1 MVKDAINIDEF
12 NICDD
17 FQKKVSEVLIRHKSI
32 LDVITK
38 LEEYNSRINRAIVKS
53 VTSCGCLSIS
63 ATKQSYNK
71 ETLEEVR
78 DHMSDHLEGNLCEVC
93 EEMIEEEI
101 GAYLFYLAALCNTI
115 DVNLT
120 DVLLREYSNLKTL
133 GIYSIK

>member
-1 MVKDAINIDEF
+1 MVKSAANIDSI
-12 NICDD
+12 NICDN
-17 FQKKVSEVLIRHKSI
+17 FQDKVSEVLIRHKSI

-63 ATKQSYNK
+63 ATKQDYNK

-78 DHMSDHLEGNLCEVC
+78 DHMSNHLEGKLCEVC
-93 EEMIEEEI
+93 EEKVEEEI
-101 GAYLFYLAALCNTI
+101 GSYLFYLAALCNTV

-120 DVLLREYSNLKTL
+120 DIMIKEYGHLKTL
-133 GIYSIK
+133 GIYNLK

>member
-1 MVKDAINIDEF
+1 MVKSAINIDEI

-17 FQKKVSEVLIRHKSI
+17 FQNKVSEVLIRHKSI

-78 DHMSDHLEGNLCEVC
+78 DHMSDHLEGHLCEVC
-93 EEMIEEEI
+93 EEIIEEEI
-101 GAYLFYLAALCNTI
+101 GAYLFYLAALCNTV
-115 DVNLT
+115 DVDLT
-120 DVLLREYSNLKTL
+120 NVMLREYSNLKTL
-133 GIYSIK
+133 GIYSLK